1 MATKDVYDKM
11 LESVHEVLQTYGTAI
26 VDSIKEKLIAQG
38 KHASGNLLGSIN
50 FKIVKLDGVLS
61 LQISAA
67 DYLQWVETGRSSGT
81 YPNLNNILKW
91 IQAKGIQNRG
101 IPAKSKVSVLERQKQ
116 LAFSI
121 SRKIKA
127 EGIPPA
133 ASLQPALD
141 STSSV
146 FNVEIGKAVVMS
158 MGNLVGNAFAEAVNE
173 YANKK
178 IRIKTNF

>member
-1 MATKDVYDKM
+1 MATQDVYDKM
-11 LESVHEVLQTYGTAI
+11 LSSVHEVLQTYGTAI

-38 KHASGNLLGSIN
+38 KHATGNLLGSIN
-50 FKIVKLDGVLS
+50 FKIIKLDGVLS

-101 IPAKSKVSVLERQKQ
+101 IPAKSKVSILERQKQ

-121 SRKIKA
+121 SRGIKVN
-127 EGIPPA
+127 GIKPA
-133 ASLQPALD
+133 ATLQPALD
-141 STSSV
+141 STSTI

-158 MGNLVGNAFAEAVNE
+158 TSNLVGDAFAEAVSQ
-173 YANKK
+173 YADKR